1 MTKHAR
7 ALALALLI
15 CAVALTTGIT
25 SPRQSVSAQSPQR
38 VVLAF
43 YYTWYSAD
51 LWSSGKTSDAAAQ
64 PYNSTDPAAIARHV
78 DQARGAGID
87 GFVASWYGPDGGVN
101 NQTQSNFL
109 QLLDIA
115 NARGFKAAVDF
126 ETFSPF
132 FGDTGAVINALK
144 YAIGTL
150 GAHPAYLRYGGKPV
164 IFFWANNRFTPDQ
177 WSGIRAQADPNHAS
191 IWIAEG
197 VTTQWLNV
205 FDGLHLYNVAW
216 SENFAATA
224 SKFAGLTHGLGKVW
238 VATAMPGWDD
248 TRVPGRGG
256 AYAKDRAGGQFYRNS
271 FNGAAAS
278 NPDMLIITSFNE
290 WMEGS
295 QIEPSKGYGNAYLD
309 LTRELAGAFKQ
320 GVAPAPPALAPA
332 VLTAT
337 SAPAAAT
344 ARTTAPATP
353 AVTSKPEPTTSP
365 PTDAPTAT
373 PPFDTPVAFVAAR
386 EFEPTVTMTTSPTP
400 LPTNTPTPE
409 PSPTTIVL
417 TLAPDKLVAATSG
430 ATPESQSPGALM
442 LVVAGI
448 AIVSGGAVVG
458 GFVLRRRAK

>member
-1 MTKHAR
+1 M
-7 ALALALLI
+7 
-15 CAVALTTGIT
+15 
-25 SPRQSVSAQSPQR
+25 
-38 VVLAF
+38 LAF
-43 YYTWYSAD
+43 YYTWYSSN
-51 LWSSGKTSDAAAQ
+51 LWDGGKTSAIAAQ

-115 NARGFKAAVDF
+115 NARGFKAAIDF
-126 ETFSPF
+126 ETHSPF
-132 FGDTGAVINALK
+132 FGDSGAVVNALK

-164 IFFWANNRFTPDQ
+164 IFFWANNRFTPDE
-177 WSGIRAQADPNHAS
+177 WVSIRAQADPNHAA

-205 FDGLHLYNVAW
+205 FDGLNLYNVAW

-248 TRVPGRGG
+248 THVPGRGG

-295 QIEPSKGYGNAYLD
+295 QIEPSTGYGNTYLD

-320 GVAPAPPALAPA
+320 GVAPP
-332 VLTAT
+332 VVV
-337 SAPAAAT
+337 PAAAVPAT
-344 ARTTAPATP
+344 ATATTAAALPKETP
-353 AVTSKPEPTTSP
+353 TGQPTAQPTVESTRLP
-365 PTDAPTAT
+365 PTDAPTPT
-373 PPFDTPVAFVAAR
+373 PLFDTPVAFVAVR
-386 EFEPTVTMTTSPTP
+386 VIEPTATMTASPTP
-400 LPTNTPTPE
+400 LPTNTPTP
-409 PSPTTIVL
+409 SPTATTIVL
-417 TLAPDKLVAATSG
+417 TLASELFAT
-430 ATPESQSPGALM
+430 ATPAPSTSPLSPGAVALVA
-442 LVVAGI
+442 LSVAILGCGVVAG
-448 AIVSGGAVVG
+448 S
-458 GFVLRRRAK
+458 FLRHRRE